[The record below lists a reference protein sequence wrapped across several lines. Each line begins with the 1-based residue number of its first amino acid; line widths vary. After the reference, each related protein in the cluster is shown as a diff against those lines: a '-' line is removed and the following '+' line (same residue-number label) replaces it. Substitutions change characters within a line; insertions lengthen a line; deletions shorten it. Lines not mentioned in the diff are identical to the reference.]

1 MQNTNVNYQKHL
13 NTFVIVLATL
23 VGVSVG
29 VLQFFYQTTK
39 EWYQEGGKEELL
51 QIAYVSREIVVSFYQ
66 WVMNEFVPAIV
77 QMYQGIRYNL
87 VLLGVLMPVKKS
99 STTP

>member
-1 MQNTNVNYQKHL
+1 MQNTNVDYQKHL
-13 NTFVIVLATL
+13 NTFMIVLATL
-23 VGVSVG
+23 IGVSVG
-29 VLQFFYQTTK
+29 VLQFLYQTTK
-39 EWYQEGGKEELL
+39 EWYQESGKEELL

-87 VLLGVLMPVKKS
+87 VILGVLVPIR
-99 STTP
+99 